1 MVSPGSGYKGMGR
14 WLVSILRNVI
24 CFGYFTGLCIAV
36 ILTDMVSLCPD
47 QLQRSS
53 SSETGLWGRVQY
65 DP

>member
-1 MVSPGSGYKGMGR
+1 MAD
-14 WLVSILRNVI
+14 RNFKK
-24 CFGYFTGLCIAV
+24 CNFFRYFTGFCIAI